1 MKGTIFHEILGRVKF
16 SSEAKIVFD
25 NAILH
30 GEIDGKGHEEL
41 LKTIK
46 LMESNSD
53 VARAF
58 SEEATILNE
67 QTILTKELMQY
78 RPDRISILGNE
89 VVLIDFK
96 TGKPNRKHH
105 KQISKYLE
113 LLKQMNYGKVEGYL
127 IYTGLNSIVKV

>member
-1 MKGTIFHEILGRVKF
+1 
-16 SSEAKIVFD
+16 
-25 NAILH
+25 
-30 GEIDGKGHEEL
+30 
-41 LKTIK
+41 
-46 LMESNSD
+46 MESNSD